1 MAGRWRSGT
10 KVLGTLSF
18 AGKVG
23 CIGNSLDRKKE
34 TKLKCLAGA
43 RL

>member
-18 AGKVG
+18 VGKVG
-23 CIGNSLDRKKE
+23 CIGNSLDRKK
-34 TKLKCLAGA
+34 KQ
-43 RL
+43 R